1 MKMTEQQT
9 FFEDVQPGTEL
20 VTREYGP
27 LTVIDTV
34 RWAGLQ
40 ENTQQLHYDR
50 DWVREHAGLRTFIAS
65 GAYRQALLMRM
76 LTDWAGPRGRLRKLS
91 LRHTYST
98 FEGEPRFVARAAEK
112 SAALHVPIREPAR
125 ANASGS
131 PCRIAWRLSSSRPW
145 SRYTFSGTRTDDGAT
160 AAHHGHLGGSLP
172 CKDGHW
178 VSQPDQPARPVGEV
192 QEWVQYMDQTWKSK
206 QRSGSRRS
214 ATRWWDRLPSV
225 QFVKIL
231 STS

>member
-27 LTVIDTV
+27 LTIIDTV

-98 FEGEPRFVARAAEK
+98 FEGDTMRFVARAAEK
-112 SAALHVPIREPAR
+112 SGDPADPWIRCEVEGTNQER
-125 ANASGS
+125 R
-131 PCRIAWRLSSSRPW
+131 RILVGQCTVVLP
-145 SRYTFSGTRTDDGAT
+145 
-160 AAHHGHLGGSLP
+160 GGN
-172 CKDGHW
+172 
-178 VSQPDQPARPVGEV
+178 
-192 QEWVQYMDQTWKSK
+192 
-206 QRSGSRRS
+206 
-214 ATRWWDRLPSV
+214 
-225 QFVKIL
+225 
-231 STS
+231 

>member
-1 MKMTEQQT
+1 MTMTEQKI
-9 FFEDVQPGTEL
+9 FFEDIRPDTEL
-20 VTREYGP
+20 VTREHGP

-98 FEGEPRFVARAAEK
+98 FEGDTMRFVARAVEK
-112 SAALHVPIREPAR
+112 SGDR
-125 ANASGS
+125 AD
-131 PCRIAWRLSSSRPW
+131 PW
-145 SRYTFSGTRTDDGAT
+145 VRCDVEGTNQDG
-160 AAHHGHLGGSLP
+160 
-172 CKDGHW
+172 
-178 VSQPDQPARPVGEV
+178 
-192 QEWVQYMDQTWKSK
+192 
-206 QRSGSRRS
+206 RR
-214 ATRWWDRLPSV
+214 
-225 QFVKIL
+225 IL
-231 STS
+231 SGQCTLVLPRRN